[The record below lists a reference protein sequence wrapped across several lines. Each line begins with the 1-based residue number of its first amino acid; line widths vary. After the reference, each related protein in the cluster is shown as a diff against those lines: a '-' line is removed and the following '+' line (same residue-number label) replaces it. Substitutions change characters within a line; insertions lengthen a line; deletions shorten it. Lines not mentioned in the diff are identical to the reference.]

1 MSENQGTK
9 HPMFVAVKTALLLHV
24 PFFASLLLDIMDV
37 KIGKFDHLF
46 PQGNATMATD
56 GKTIYIDE
64 DFLSSLKLENAV
76 FGVCH
81 EVGHAMWE
89 HMQRG
94 KAYEDTGFDGNP
106 FSPMLYNIAAD
117 YIINDML
124 DKSKVGAIKRA
135 DHDDPAGRFKKGD
148 PEWLLDPKYTHDKSV
163 EEVYRDLWKN
173 AKKVKGQP
181 QPGAGKGT
189 GQDVH
194 IYDTGKVSSA
204 EMKRAVQTALDTA
217 KACGKLPG
225 ALKRYAEEFLE
236 PKVRWQDVLR
246 TTIVTAADRD
256 TSTWARPH
264 RRRLASQRIY
274 LPRSA
279 SFGCHCIVVAV
290 DTSGSIGPKELN
302 AFFSEL
308 ADILRTCHPEVTWV
322 LGADSAV
329 ASTVML
335 EGDHD
340 ITGSPPEVGGGGGT
354 DFNPVFDWVAQEGLE
369 PDALVYFTDLCG
381 PFPAKAPDYPVIWC
395 ATTGEEAPFGKTI
408 HIDVI

>member
-1 MSENQGTK
+1 MTSGSSEGTK

-37 KIGKFDHLF
+37 RIGKFEHLF
-46 PQGNATMATD
+46 PPGNATMATD

-64 DFLSSLKLENAV
+64 DFLSTLALENAV

-94 KAYEDTGFDGNP
+94 KAYEDTGFDGQPFNP
-106 FSPMLYNIAAD
+106 ALYNNAGD
-117 YIINDML
+117 YVINDML
-124 DKSKVGAIKRA
+124 DKSKVGTIKRDA
-135 DHDDPAGRFKKGD
+135 AGN
-148 PEWLLDPKYTHDKSV
+148 PEWLLNPKYTHEMSV

-173 AKKVKGQP
+173 AKKIGQNP
-181 QPGAGKGT
+181 QGGGPGKGG

-236 PKVRWQDVLR
+236 PKVRWQDILR
-246 TTIVTAADRD
+246 TTVVTTAHRD
-256 TSTWARPH
+256 TSTWSRPH

-290 DTSGSIGPKELN
+290 DTSGSIGPKEIN

-308 ADILRTCHPEVTWV
+308 ADILRACHPEQTWV
-322 LGADSAV
+322 LGADAAV
-329 ASTVML
+329 ASVEML

-340 ITGSPPEVGGGGGT
+340 ITQNPPEVGGGGGT
-354 DFNPVFDWVAQEGLE
+354 DFKPVFDWVDKEGLE

-381 PFPAKAPDYPVIWC
+381 PFPAKGPDYPVIWC
-395 ATTGEEAPFGKTI
+395 ATMAQEAPFGKTI
-408 HIDVI
+408 HIDVL

>member
-1 MSENQGTK
+1 MTNGMGTK
-9 HPMFVAVKTALLLHV
+9 HPMFVGVKTALLLHV

-37 KIGKFDHLF
+37 RIGKFPHIF
-46 PQGNATMATD
+46 PPGMETMATD
-56 GKTIYIDE
+56 GKTVYIDE
-64 DFLSSLKLENAV
+64 DFLTNIKLEEAV

-106 FSPMLYNIAAD
+106 FSPELYNIAAD
-117 YIINDML
+117 YIINDLL
-124 DKSKVGAIKRA
+124 DKSKVGAIRRDA
-135 DHDDPAGRFKKGD
+135 QGNPV
-148 PEWLLDPKYTHDKSV
+148 WLLDPKYTHDMSV

-173 AKKVKGQP
+173 AKKVKGV
-181 QPGAGKGT
+181 GKAGEG
-189 GQDVH
+189 GQVGQGVH

-236 PKVRWQDVLR
+236 PKVKWQDILR
-246 TTIVTAADRD
+246 TTIVTSADRD

-264 RRRLASQRIY
+264 RRKLASQRIY
-274 LPRSA
+274 LPRAA

-290 DTSGSIGPKELN
+290 DTSGSIGRKELN

-308 ADILRTCHPEVTWV
+308 ADILRTCHPETTWV
-322 LGADSAV
+322 LGADSVV
-329 ASTVML
+329 ASSIML
-335 EGDHD
+335 EGNHD
-340 ITGSPPEVGGGGGT
+340 ITSNPPEVGGGGGT
-354 DFNPVFDWVAQEGLE
+354 DFKPVFEWVEHEQLV
-369 PDALVYFTDLCG
+369 PDALVYFTDLWG
-381 PFPAKAPDYPVIWC
+381 PFPKRGPDYPVIWC
-395 ATTGEEAPFGKTI
+395 STTAQEAPFGKTI
-408 HIDVI
+408 HIDVL